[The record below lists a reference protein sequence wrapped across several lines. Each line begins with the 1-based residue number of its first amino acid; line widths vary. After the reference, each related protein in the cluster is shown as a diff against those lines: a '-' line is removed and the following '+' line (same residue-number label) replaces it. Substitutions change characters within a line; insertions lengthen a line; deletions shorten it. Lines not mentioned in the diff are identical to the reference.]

1 MDVSMNDPNR
11 CITAVVKSLDKY
23 LDRVRFMVCTACS
36 SAENWIPFEIEIK
49 NIINIRLQI
58 LWYYSITNEVKWD
71 LLG

>member
-36 SAENWIPFEIEIK
+36 SAEN
-49 NIINIRLQI
+49 
-58 LWYYSITNEVKWD
+58 
-71 LLG
+71 